1 MRVVEVGGEEGVV
14 DWMMIVIVAC
24 VDDMKEE
31 DDSMISIW

>member
-1 MRVVEVGGEEGVV
+1 MGGEEGVV
-14 DWMMIVIVAC
+14 DWMMIVIVAG